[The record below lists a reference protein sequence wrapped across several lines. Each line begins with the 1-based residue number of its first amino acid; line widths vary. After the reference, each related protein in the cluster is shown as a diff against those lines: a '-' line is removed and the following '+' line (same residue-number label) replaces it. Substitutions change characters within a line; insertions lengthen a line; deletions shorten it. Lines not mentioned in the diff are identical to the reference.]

1 MTSECPKCS
10 RTIPDDSVYCSYCG
24 RGLQPSARSTQVSVG
39 GALMIVAA
47 TGSLLFFVLSLQAL
61 ANIYDWYPLLV
72 AQRWFIYDQVH
83 AVLSFSGLLFGFSGA
98 ILSLTRKSYNW
109 TMASTA
115 LCTLSGGATWIL
127 SMIIPHSD
135 ALQSFLYYFL
145 PLFVTAFVGTVLI
158 SFRKAEFNNK
168 PKRASQAT
176 EEE

>member
-1 MTSECPKCS
+1 
-10 RTIPDDSVYCSYCG
+10 
-24 RGLQPSARSTQVSVG
+24 
-39 GALMIVAA
+39 MIVAA

>member
-10 RTIPDDSVYCSYCG
+10 RTIPNDSVYCPYCG
-24 RGLQPSARSTQVSVG
+24 CGIKPSARSIQVSVG
-39 GALMIVAA
+39 GALIIVAA
-47 TGSLLFFVLSLQAL
+47 TGSLIFFILSLQAL
-61 ANIYDWYPLLV
+61 ANIYSWYPLLV
-72 AQRWFIYDQVH
+72 AQHWFLYDQMH

-145 PLFVTAFVGTVLI
+145 PLFATAFIGTVLI
-158 SFRKAEFNNK
+158 LFRKAEFDNRSK
-168 PKRASQAT
+168 MALQTTK
-176 EEE
+176 EE